1 MAEIKKFY
9 QWIEKSVQQESTE
22 ALIMATQELTRAIG
36 TRSIEAQ
43 LTGLS
48 GRMCRGAPDIVQCRA
63 AGCKLQA
70 GMVYS
75 VKLPGTVNRSTCHT
89 YGEEMLRRNS

>member
-9 QWIEKSVQQESTE
+9 QWIKKSVQQESTE
-22 ALIMATQELTRAIG
+22 ALIMAAHELTRAIG

-48 GRMCRGAPDIVQCRA
+48 GRMCRGAPDVVQCRA

-75 VKLPGTVNRSTCHT
+75 VKLPGTVNRSTCDT
-89 YGEEMLRRNS
+89 YREEKFRRNS